1 VLRAVK
7 RNAGY
12 FIAPRAICRSESV
25 EEPKRENERRPVARK
40 PRADRLRTR
49 LDAMMTREEP
59 RALAEVEPALI
70 TEHAADERCD
80 DDQRQ

>member
-1 VLRAVK
+1 
-7 RNAGY
+7 
-12 FIAPRAICRSESV
+12 
-25 EEPKRENERRPVARK
+25 
-40 PRADRLRTR
+40 
-49 LDAMMTREEP
+49 MMTREEP